1 MFAARPFRMGEIVE
15 RCPTISVPEGEVS
28 GKLMNY
34 VFQPEDGYVLVVLGY
49 GMLYNHSSR
58 PNLAWVQSDRATV
71 TFTAKRAI
79 KQGEEL
85 THDYSRQWWAQRGR
99 QPR

>member
-1 MFAARPFRMGEIVE
+1 ME

-34 VFQPEDGYVLVVLGY
+34 VFQPEDGYVLVVLGC

-58 PNLAWVQSDRATV
+58 PNLSWVQSNRSTV

-79 KQGEEL
+79 KRGEEL
-85 THDYSRQWWAQRGR
+85 THDYSQQWWAARGR